1 MNHSVLRVWGI
12 SFSTSITKHIISGVL
27 NKNSTWKLWSCLE
40 TNMRISKNGDDY
52 LISTNITRDQD
63 QASHASRAGW
73 RCRRRHKP
81 WLSFTTWID
90 RSVSISITLA
100 RPPNKNLGEKN
111 LRELMRRRHGRS
123 YQSNW
128 SSDEH
133 GSLWGFLKPPGPR
146 LPRPGGEH
154 GYRAVPVKNRT
165 KPYKIYQNLNYFLNL
180 FKFKKITAV
189 FKLPYL
195 RGKLSNRR

>member
-52 LISTNITRDQD
+52 LISTNITRDQEH
-63 QASHASRAGW
+63 ASHDSRAGW

-128 SSDEH
+128 SSDELM
-133 GSLWGFLKPPGPR
+133 SMDRFEGFSNHR
-146 LPRPGGEH
+146 DR
-154 GYRAVPVKNRT
+154 GYRAPAVSTVTARYPWKTVQNRT
-165 KPYKIYQNLNYFLNL
+165 KFIKI
-180 FKFKKITAV
+180 
-189 FKLPYL
+189 
-195 RGKLSNRR
+195 